1 MKTIANNLLF
11 SFLLLTHLL
20 AGQSVR
26 VPLSGGYTGLGAY
39 SIRHTDIFSFT
50 SNQAALAQL
59 QHAVVAVYA
68 EQRFMLKELNNITAA
83 VGIKTNS
90 GNIGMK
96 ANYYGNPD
104 YNEMQLGLAYGR
116 KLGAKVDIGAQ
127 FNLNNIAI
135 SSGYGSASAISVDI
149 GTVWHIS
156 ERLHTGLH
164 AANPVGSKYGKA
176 QHEKLASVY
185 TIGFGFDASEK
196 LMCSAEI
203 QKEENQPVNV
213 KAGVQYK
220 FVKQLLVRIG
230 VSSATSSVWFGAG
243 LFLKTLRVDITAS
256 YHPQL
261 GITPG
266 LLLLYQLKKIKK

>member
-1 MKTIANNLLF
+1 MKAIANTLLF

-26 VPLSGGYTGLGAY
+26 VPLSGGYTGVGAY

-50 SNQAALAQL
+50 ANQAALAQL
-59 QHAVVAVYA
+59 QQAAVALYA

-104 YNEMQLGLAYGR
+104 YNELQLGLAYGR

-127 FNLNNIAI
+127 FNFNNIAI
-135 SSGYGSASAISVDI
+135 SSGYGSAAAISVDI

-164 AANPVGSKYGKA
+164 VANPVEGKLGKTK
-176 QHEKLASVY
+176 QEKLASVY

-213 KAGVQYK
+213 NAGIQYK
-220 FVKQLLVRIG
+220 FVKQVLVRIG
-230 VSSATSSVWFGAG
+230 ISSVTSSGWFGAG
-243 LFLKTLRVDITAS
+243 LFLKTFRVDFTAS

-266 LLLLYQLKKIKK
+266 ILLLYQLKKKKK